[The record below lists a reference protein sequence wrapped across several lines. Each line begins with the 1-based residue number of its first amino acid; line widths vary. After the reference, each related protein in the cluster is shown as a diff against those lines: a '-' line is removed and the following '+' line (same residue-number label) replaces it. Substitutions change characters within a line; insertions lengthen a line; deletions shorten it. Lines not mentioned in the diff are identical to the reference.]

1 MTISINCKI
10 LKLLLNDHILDC
22 RSDSASSSQRELTA
36 ASKHHW
42 CGSHLFMEVR
52 HAGNK
57 LQVNCQNIQKSML
70 VSQGRKKKTFFFE
83 TTKFQC
89 VYLTAY
95 CTDQNLYHSSF
106 LSFS

>member
-36 ASKHHW
+36 GSKHHW

-57 LQVNCQNIQKSML
+57 APGQLSEYTEINVGIPRKE
-70 VSQGRKKKTFFFE
+70 KKK
-83 TTKFQC
+83 
-89 VYLTAY
+89 
-95 CTDQNLYHSSF
+95 HSF
-106 LSFS
+106 LKLRSFNAYT